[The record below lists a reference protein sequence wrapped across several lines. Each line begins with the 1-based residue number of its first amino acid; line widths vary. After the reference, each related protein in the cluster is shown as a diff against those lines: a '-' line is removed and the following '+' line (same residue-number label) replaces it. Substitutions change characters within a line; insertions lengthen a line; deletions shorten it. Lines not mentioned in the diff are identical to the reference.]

1 MDEPSKK
8 DGFVELLGGGGGNTP
23 KEFDVFCAFISR
35 VPAASFDS
43 GSLNEDGS
51 WRAQIRIDIDH
62 MLAWQV
68 VQEFGFVLNW
78 VSVTEPLPTRFFPR
92 SSPPYLNGAPVN
104 IFTGLLKVFLLISTP
119 IWRQN
124 GWRADY
130 LGRSTTSPNGHWKM
144 SNHSHRIGE
153 NCIKAI
159 Q

>member
-92 SSPPYLNGAPVN
+92 SSPPYLNGGPREYLHWIIEGISPDFDPDLATEWLEGRLPRPVDD
-104 IFTGLLKVFLLISTP
+104 LAQWALE
-119 IWRQN
+119 
-124 GWRADY
+124 D
-130 LGRSTTSPNGHWKM
+130 
-144 SNHSHRIGE
+144 E
-153 NCIKAI
+153 
-159 Q
+159 